1 MSILFG
7 FLWSKQEVSVLFN
20 INNDANRLAVEWVE
34 AYLADPN
41 NKHEKQQKLIKR
53 RSSMLKRMQ
62 SNISGSS
69 MTAWGRM
76 QSFFG
81 DNNAI
86 LQRENI
92 AEIESQKD
100 DNIPGIGTWHNLLV
114 FSAGL
119 SLGLLVAY
127 RK

>member
-41 NKHEKQQKLIKR
+41 NKHERQQKLIKR

>member
-41 NKHEKQQKLIKR
+41 NKHERQQKLIKR

-81 DNNAI
+81 DNNTI

-119 SLGLLVAY
+119 SLGLLVAS

>member
-41 NKHEKQQKLIKR
+41 NKHERQQKLIKR

-119 SLGLLVAY
+119 SLGLLVAS

>member
-1 MSILFG
+1 M
-7 FLWSKQEVSVLFN
+7 LFN
-20 INNDANRLAVEWVE
+20 INNDTNRLAVEWVE

-81 DNNAI
+81 DNI
-86 LQRENI
+86 SQRENI
-92 AEIESQKD
+92 AEIESQED

-119 SLGLLVAY
+119 SLGLLVAS

>member
-1 MSILFG
+1 M
-7 FLWSKQEVSVLFN
+7 LFN
-20 INNDANRLAVEWVE
+20 ANVGTNRLAVEWVE

-81 DNNAI
+81 DNNMI
-86 LQRENI
+86 LQRKNI
-92 AEIESQKD
+92 AEIESQNDENK
-100 DNIPGIGTWHNLLV
+100 PGIGTWHNLLV

-119 SLGLLVAY
+119 SLGLLVAS

>member
-1 MSILFG
+1 
-7 FLWSKQEVSVLFN
+7 
-20 INNDANRLAVEWVE
+20 
-34 AYLADPN
+34 
-41 NKHEKQQKLIKR
+41 
-53 RSSMLKRMQ
+53 
-62 SNISGSS
+62 
-69 MTAWGRM
+69 M

-119 SLGLLVAY
+119 SLGLLVAS

>member
-1 MSILFG
+1 MFILFG
-7 FLWSKQEVSVLFN
+7 LFQWSKQEVCIVLFN
-20 INNDANRLAVEWVE
+20 INVDTNRLAVEWVE

-81 DNNAI
+81 DNI
-86 LQRENI
+86 SQRENI

-100 DNIPGIGTWHNLLV
+100 VNIPGIGTWHNLLV

-119 SLGLLVAY
+119 SLGLLVAS